1 MINDGTAF
9 KNKPEGLVKIISLDE
24 REMKNNVKKKKKPSR
39 KNVKNAK
46 WLCQ

>member
-24 REMKNNVKKKKKPSR
+24 REMKNNVKKKKETK
-39 KNVKNAK
+39 
-46 WLCQ
+46 